1 MKNAGHPQGRLS
13 AVQAASLGCH
23 GLKDG
28 QPCHVCNSLRKGQGK
43 LGCGRDCACVCGDF
57 ADPGLDHIPATD
69 WRRWVPPE
77 IRREVLV
84 FMTRAFIVGAVLG
97 GVGAALYW
105 KYSQSHEKIFQGA
118 IILGALAFTMPAF
131 ATSLKLMLLMFYMGC
146 SSAEKSDGVFENM
159 RSITDGLKPL
169 TQNTPEIREKFDR
182 LMKALE
188 TLIAPPSPSR
198 PSRSGLLE
206 RGIRKDSAGVG
217 SFPNGGAGS
226 LPEGGVMGGAGVT
239 RTPEE
244 TKATDL
250 WFPPLDQDRSGTDP
264 VPLVPDGH
272 AT

>member
-1 MKNAGHPQGRLS
+1 MEALR
-13 AVQAASLGCH
+13 LGCH

-28 QPCHVCNSLRKGQGK
+28 QPCQVCNSLRKGRGK
-43 LGCGRDCACVCGDF
+43 AGCGRDCACICGDF

-97 GVGAALYW
+97 GAGAAFYW

-159 RSITDGLKPL
+159 KSITDGLKPL

-182 LMKALE
+182 LLKALE
-188 TLIAPPSPSR
+188 NLIAPPKAPTS
-198 PSRSGLLE
+198 SRSGLLE
-206 RGIRKDSAGVG
+206 RGIRKTEGNETGVG
-217 SFPNGGAGS
+217 SFPVGEAGS
-226 LPEGGVMGGAGVT
+226 IPQGSVVGTGDVVAPLRPRASSWG
-239 RTPEE
+239 E
-244 TKATDL
+244 TVPGDDDA
-250 WFPPLDQDRSGTDP
+250 QP
-264 VPLVPDGH
+264 VPLAPDGH